1 MKLIYLLF
9 AVCIIPLISCQSAT
23 PVTDSEDTPKTHVS
37 SSVSGTLPL
46 ATGPIGRVLI
56 SVNDNLWGGDMKALF
71 IKHFSKNAKGP
82 YISAEPVLDFFQQ
95 DPSKINAL
103 GLKNRN
109 ILKIIY
115 SPESEITETE
125 VVVKKN
131 YKSQGQIYI
140 VVKDSDKNRLLAFFE
155 NELPTYIAVFDSQED
170 ERLIN
175 KFAANPL
182 TGFKKAAKDRFGI
195 NISVP
200 AKANFETDLD
210 SIIYA
215 LDKYSKTFADNPK
228 TGAKGGTYWAK
239 KGILIWDSEIK
250 DESSFTVSKI
260 LQERDS
266 TLKYAVKGVVSD
278 SYMATEYHKTHAPIA
293 SEIMVGNANAM
304 LIEGLWKHAGNPAA
318 SGGGPFLQ
326 YAIEHPSN
334 GKIVH
339 VVVYIY
345 ALNFNK
351 RELLREAKAILNTIE
366 IIE

>member
-1 MKLIYLLF
+1 MKFIVTIFSASLILLF
-9 AVCIIPLISCQSAT
+9 SCQSDLKST
-23 PVTDSEDTPKTHVS
+23 SKNSNVIRKN

-56 SVNDNLWGGDMKALF
+56 SVKDNLWEGEMKTLF

-82 YISAEPVLDFFQQ
+82 YISAEPIMDFMQQ
-95 DPSKINAL
+95 DPSEINTL

-109 ILKIIY
+109 ILKVLY
-115 SPESEITETE
+115 TPNNKTNETE
-125 VVVKKN
+125 IVIKKN
-131 YKSQGQIYI
+131 YKSQGQVYI
-140 VVKDSDKNRLLAFFE
+140 VVKDSDKKRLISFFE
-155 NELPTYIAVFDSQED
+155 KELPTYIAVFDDQED
-170 ERLIN
+170 ERLIR
-175 KFAANPL
+175 KFKTNPL
-182 TGFKKAAKDRFGI
+182 NSFDKIAKERFGI
-195 NISVP
+195 GISVP

-215 LDKYSKTFADNPK
+215 LDRYSKTFADNPK

-239 KGILIWDSEIK
+239 KGVLIWDSEIK
-250 DESSFTVSKI
+250 DETSFTVSKI

-266 TLKYAVKGVVSD
+266 TLKYAVKGVIAD
-278 SYMATEYHKTHAPIA
+278 SYMATEYYSTRAPIA
-293 SEIMVGNANAM
+293 SELRIGETSVI

-326 YAIEHPSN
+326 YAIQHPIK
-334 GKIVH
+334 GTIVH
-339 VVVYIY
+339 VVLYIY
-345 ALNFNK
+345 ALNYDK